1 MFRREHPIIFS
12 FLVIV
17 VAVICFLMITIFFLG
32 RRDSFFE
39 FGDKVGVV
47 EVKGLIT
54 NAKTVVKQL
63 KAFRKDE
70 SVKAIV
76 LRIDSPGGGVAPSQE
91 IYNEIAKTV
100 LVKKVVA
107 SMGSVAAS
115 GGYYIAAASDHIMAN
130 PGTITGSIG
139 VIMEFANIE
148 DIVKKIGFAIEVIKS
163 GPYKDIGSPLRKMV
177 PAERALLQEFINN
190 VHHQF
195 IDAVARGRKIPIEK
209 INSIAD
215 GRIFS
220 GEQAKNLELVD
231 SLGGLEDAIAMAG
244 KLGGI
249 KGEPLVVYAK
259 KKRFSLLE
267 YLLGQSIEDVLDT
280 ISWTSL
286 QKFGYLCTPFICS
299 SRQVVE

>member
-1 MFRREHPIIFS
+1 MFAQKHPFIFS
-12 FLVIV
+12 FLVV
-17 VAVICFLMITIFFLG
+17 VVLIICFFAAALFFLG
-32 RRDSFFE
+32 RSDSAFE

-47 EVKGLIT
+47 EVKGVIT
-54 NAKTVVKQL
+54 NAKSVVKHL
-63 KAFRKDE
+63 KEFRKDE

-91 IYNEIAKTV
+91 IYNEVAKTA

-115 GGYYIAAASDHIMAN
+115 GGYYIAAGADHIMAN

-139 VIMEFANIE
+139 VIMEFVSVE
-148 DIVKKIGFAIEVIKS
+148 DIIKKIGLAAETIKS
-163 GPYKDIGSPLRKMV
+163 GPYKDIGSPLRKMA
-177 PAERALLQEFINN
+177 PEERILIQEFIDN
-190 VHHQF
+190 VHRQF
-195 IDAVARGRKIPIEK
+195 VDAVASERDIPMEK
-209 INSIAD
+209 IESIAD

-220 GEQAKNLELVD
+220 GEQAKKLGLID

-249 KGEPLVVYAK
+249 KGEPIVSYPK

-267 YLLGQSIEDVLDT
+267 YLLGQSVEDLVDT
-280 ISWTSL
+280 ISGNTF
-286 QKFGYLCTPFICS
+286 QKFGYLYRPLGYSFHG
-299 SRQVVE
+299 